1 MEFIF
6 KVENEIKQDF
16 LSKKPIATAEANY
29 PVLRLADDYEDLIGK
44 SIYNMTYA
52 ELREMIAMQFRN
64 TSTKTIIKNVSVL
77 KKYIDFCIEQNIV
90 AHGEN
95 RLAIFTAKDAK
106 EFVNRQALISKFVTK
121 EKLREYQNVLFNEQD
136 KLLLELPFI
145 GVTGKGLEEIINL
158 TIDDIDE
165 KKRRLILRTDEGEER
180 ILEEIELST
189 IALIMDA
196 FKQETYVEN
205 NGEITS
211 NLRRS
216 EPRELQI
223 NRVENYVLK
232 VPGQKKYEKFTVNL
246 LNSRMKRLQKWL
258 DNKYLTFISLRDS
271 GMLQMAMD
279 IYKEKGEVTK
289 DDYIDISV
297 RFNYGTGQPDRY
309 WYVIKALFEQY
320 QEILK

>member
-1 MEFIF
+1 
-6 KVENEIKQDF
+6 
-16 LSKKPIATAEANY
+16 
-29 PVLRLADDYEDLIGK
+29 
-44 SIYNMTYA
+44 
-52 ELREMIAMQFRN
+52 
-64 TSTKTIIKNVSVL
+64 
-77 KKYIDFCIEQNIV
+77 
-90 AHGEN
+90 
-95 RLAIFTAKDAK
+95 
-106 EFVNRQALISKFVTK
+106 
-121 EKLREYQNVLFNEQD
+121 
-136 KLLLELPFI
+136 
-145 GVTGKGLEEIINL
+145 
-158 TIDDIDE
+158 
-165 KKRRLILRTDEGEER
+165 
-180 ILEEIELST
+180 
-189 IALIMDA
+189 
-196 FKQETYVEN
+196 
-205 NGEITS
+205 
-211 NLRRS
+211 LRRS